1 MSKVI
6 LVTGGSRSGKS
17 TLAEKKA
24 LEHGKSSVLYLAT
37 AIPVDEDM
45 KERIRIHQS
54 RRDPNWGTYEGF
66 RDLGEV
72 IRTTEKDTVLLDC
85 VTVMIT
91 NILFEEDRDFDEI
104 GHREIED
111 LQAQVMM
118 ELSDVIKGARDGNKT
133 LILVTNEVGMSN
145 VPSYRLGRIFSDIA
159 GRANQFIA
167 SLSDEVYI
175 SICGVP
181 LRLK

>member
-17 TLAEKKA
+17 VLAEQKA
-24 LEHGKSSVLYLAT
+24 LEHGQRSVLYLAT

-45 KERIRIHQS
+45 KERIRIHQA
-54 RRDPNWGTYEGF
+54 RRDAEWGTYEGY
-66 RDLGEV
+66 RGLGEV
-72 IRTTEKDTVLLDC
+72 VRTTEKNTVLLDC

-91 NILFEEDRDFDEI
+91 NILFENEINFDEVDN
-104 GHREIED
+104 REIED
-111 LQAQVMM
+111 LEAQIMM

-133 LILVTNEVGMSN
+133 LILVTNEVGMSI

-159 GRANQFIA
+159 GKANQFIA

-175 SICGVP
+175 SISGVP